1 MSLDKIGIEILLS
14 GERSGGRLAV
24 IDEVVESDFAG
35 PPLHLHP
42 SFDEGFYVL
51 DGELTFR
58 VGDELVTGR
67 QGTFAF
73 AERGT
78 PHTFANLSGE
88 PARLLI
94 ICTPAGFE
102 RYFARV
108 AAERAGEEP
117 PPWAR
122 EPEPETIRV
131 GPRIADADRPV
142 SGGERPATDSCA
154 PRFQT

>member
-1 MSLDKIGIEILLS
+1 MSLYKIVIKILLR

-51 DGELTFR
+51 DGEVTFR
-58 VGDELVTGR
+58 VGDELVTGGR
-67 QGTFAF
+67 GTFAF

-88 PARLLI
+88 PARVLI

-108 AAERAGEEP
+108 AAERAGAEP

-122 EPEPETIRV
+122 ETEPETIRV
-131 GPRIADADRPV
+131 GPRIADTDRPV
-142 SGGERPATDSCA
+142 AEGE
-154 PRFQT
+154 

>member
-14 GERSGGRLAV
+14 GERSSGRLAV

-58 VGDELVTGR
+58 VGDELVTGGR
-67 QGTFAF
+67 GTFAF

-88 PARLLI
+88 PARVLI
-94 ICTPAGFE
+94 ICIPAGFE

-108 AAERAGEEP
+108 AAERAGTEP

-122 EPEPETIRV
+122 ESEPETIRV
-131 GPRIADADRPV
+131 GPRIADAKRPV
-142 SGGERPATDSCA
+142 AEGE
-154 PRFQT
+154 

>member
-14 GERSGGRLAV
+14 GESSSGRLAV

-58 VGDELVTGR
+58 VGDELVTGGR
-67 QGTFAF
+67 GTFAF

-78 PHTFANLSGE
+78 PHTFANLSRRASACADHLHTGGVRALFC
-88 PARLLI
+88 ARRRR
-94 ICTPAGFE
+94 ASG
-102 RYFARV
+102 RG
-108 AAERAGEEP
+108 AAALG
-117 PPWAR
+117 
-122 EPEPETIRV
+122 T
-131 GPRIADADRPV
+131 
-142 SGGERPATDSCA
+142 
-154 PRFQT
+154 